1 MSITANIQSV
11 QRRIHDACVRCGRD
25 PETVTLVLATKT
37 VESERLR
44 EAYDAGITC
53 FGENRVQ
60 EALKKY
66 DDLLDLDIEWH
77 FIGHLQTNKVR
88 DVLKVAT
95 CIQSVD
101 RISLVDEL
109 EAECERRGEGIDV
122 LVEVNASG
130 EESKHGCSVDDVDEL
145 LEYIQ
150 EQQWLNVRGFM
161 TIGAMSDDAG
171 VVRSSFARLRA
182 IRDRAIA
189 QGLVPH
195 DAVHLSMGMS
205 GDLELAIE
213 EGSTMVRVGSS
224 VFGDRITA

>member
-1 MSITANIQSV
+1 MSITDNIKST
-11 QRRIHDACVRCGRD
+11 QRRILDACVRCGRD

-37 VESERLR
+37 VDSERLR
-44 EAYDAGITC
+44 EAYAAGATC

-60 EALKKY
+60 EALPKY

-88 DVLKVAT
+88 DVLKFAT

-109 EAECERRGEGIDV
+109 EAECERRGEGVDI

-130 EESKHGCSVDDVDEL
+130 EESKHGCAVADVDEL

-150 EQQWLNVRGFM
+150 EKQWLNVRGFM
-161 TIGAMSDDAG
+161 TIGAMSDDEA
-171 VVRSSFARLRA
+171 VVRASFARLRG
-182 IRDRAIA
+182 IRDRALA
-189 QGLVPH
+189 QGLVPS

-213 EGSTMVRVGSS
+213 EGSTMVRVGSAI
-224 VFGDRITA
+224 FGERT

>member
-1 MSITANIQSV
+1 MSITTNIQSV
-11 QRRIHDACVRCGRD
+11 QRRINDACMRCGRD

-37 VESERLR
+37 VDSERLR
-44 EAYDAGITC
+44 EAYEVGATA

-60 EALKKY
+60 EALPKY
-66 DDLLDLDIEWH
+66 DELLDLDIEWH

-88 DVLKVAT
+88 DVLKFAT

-101 RISLVDEL
+101 RQSLVDEL
-109 EAECERRGEGIDV
+109 DAECERRGEGVDI

-130 EESKHGCSVDDVDEL
+130 EASKHGCAVDAVDEL

-150 EQQWLNVRGFM
+150 EREWLNVRGFM
-161 TIGAMSDDAG
+161 TIGAMSDDET
-171 VVRSSFARLRA
+171 VVRASFARLRA

-189 QGLVPH
+189 RGLVPS

-205 GDLELAIE
+205 SDLDIAIE
-213 EGSTMVRVGSS
+213 EGSTMVRVGSAI
-224 VFGDRITA
+224 FGERT